1 MYRIRPGGTSA
12 FQPTTRPNVFS
23 DAGPEEL
30 INRRGESA
38 FYFRFQP
45 CPCPE
50 EQRSSACVVCSPH
63 TGLIKTFQE
72 STIIQGE
79 KPAINGKQI
88 IPRWGPVLAVDR
100 LYYKLDGEEI
110 PLTIRRVHR
119 DAIDIVEEL
128 EYWRAVYIDYRVSL
142 IEELIAEG
150 AASAD
155 FKVRLNLQ
163 GIIVQVVDVRDA
175 ESGIVIPHIAHTF
188 DSIVFA
194 KRQTGPV
201 RARVRV
207 INPIR
212 VGYST
217 LDIEES
223 NRRQGRIALKLE
235 QGEIMFVVPHS
246 VKMGEGDIVTLLR
259 SDRRAQVRMRPHD
272 GGDVDRLE
280 YGPIKSILSCYGRNR
295 GDDAPREYKE
305 GRDFVVAGYD
315 TIRWLAPRPEEGY
328 SLMYLYHPGFRITG
342 AVTIGSG
349 MDRDAPRMYRG
360 KAISSYAALD

>member
-1 MYRIRPGGTSA
+1 MYRIRPGGTAA

-38 FYFRFQP
+38 FYFRFMP

-50 EQRSSACVVCSPH
+50 EQRSSACAVCAPH

-72 STIIQGE
+72 TTEIQSE
-79 KPAINGKQI
+79 RPAINGKFI
-88 IPRWGPVLAVDR
+88 IPRWGPVVAVDR
-100 LYYKLDGEEI
+100 LYYKLNGEEI
-110 PLTIRRVHR
+110 PLTVQRISSKSIEIR
-119 DAIDIVEEL
+119 ETL
-128 EYWRAVYIDYRVSL
+128 EYWRAIYMDYRVSL
-142 IEELIAEG
+142 IDEVRVEGHASGGYQVPLNLPGLIIGVVEVRDGETGELI
-150 AASAD
+150 
-155 FKVRLNLQ
+155 RH
-163 GIIVQVVDVRDA
+163 
-175 ESGIVIPHIAHTF
+175 SGHTF
-188 DSIVFA
+188 DSVLLEK
-194 KRQTGPV
+194 KRSGPI

-223 NRRQGRIALKLE
+223 NRRLGRISVKLE
-235 QGEIMFVVPHS
+235 QGEILFVVPHS
-246 VKMGEGDIVTLLR
+246 VKIGEGDIVTLLR
-259 SDRRAQVRMRPHD
+259 SDRRAQVRMRPHNR
-272 GGDVDRLE
+272 GDIDRLE
-280 YGPIKSILSCYGRNR
+280 YGPIKSILSCHGLEDGANE
-295 GDDAPREYKE
+295 PREYFE
-305 GRDFVVAGYD
+305 GRDFVVSGYD
-315 TIRWLAPRPEEGY
+315 SIRWIKPRPAGGY

-360 KAISSYAALD
+360 KAISSYAALE